1 MRICRILLGDI
12 LCRESK
18 SRVEN
23 DKIRN
28 AVYGGCVGSQQAG
41 NIEKGKGEQA
51 CGQKLNARHGKDV
64 CVFNEIADIDDLY
77 GKADSK
83 AERKHIAGI
92 GHEVSRMQAQ
102 ES

>member
-1 MRICRILLGDI
+1 MRICRILLGYV

-18 SRVEN
+18 SCVEN
-23 DKIRN
+23 DKICN
-28 AVYGGCVGSQQAG
+28 AVYGSCIGSQQAG

-64 CVFNEIADIDDLY
+64 CVFNEIADINDLY

-83 AERKHIAGI
+83 AKGQQVARI

-102 ES
+102 EP